1 MNSNCLEGRVLA
13 SLSVHLFCVG
23 DETPESGFYGY

>member
-1 MNSNCLEGRVLA
+1 MNSKGLEGRVHA

-23 DETPESGFYGY
+23 DETPESGFCGY